1 VCREALFN
9 QARRWYDSEELAAS
23 KDEFFDAELIP
34 RRRAHRRLR
43 KKQRASHR
51 RKQRQQWRRAHV
63 IQRRWL
69 SILAKGDRKRQ
80 VQQQQRQHQQRE
92 QLEQK
97 EVEMEAA
104 EALLQEAGEVQAILK
119 KQVTQLRSKVE
130 RQGADLRQQQDLQ
143 QQHVQQQQQCHQKPW
158 EWSEE
163 ELLQLVDQQESELE
177 TAGRMSAE
185 KEQQQQQS
193 WFKISEQNLQMA
205 EQQVHIETLER
216 LLGMGESEFGTD
228 RVSDRVRI
236 EQCAASTQCNS
247 AEIEE
252 EVAQLNHIEAE
263 KAVAKAV
270 AQEEETEERFWAKCR
285 EAGEAGVDKY
295 WKSLESA
302 AGEGE
307 AQAGKHKGWCELA
320 KIDRGVLSRE
330 LANAVWSSRQAGQ
343 RAEKE
348 REEQEKEE

>member
-1 VCREALFN
+1 
-9 QARRWYDSEELAAS
+9 
-23 KDEFFDAELIP
+23 
-34 RRRAHRRLR
+34 
-43 KKQRASHR
+43 
-51 RKQRQQWRRAHV
+51 
-63 IQRRWL
+63 
-69 SILAKGDRKRQ
+69 
-80 VQQQQRQHQQRE
+80 
-92 QLEQK
+92 
-97 EVEMEAA
+97 M
-104 EALLQEAGEVQAILK
+104 QAILK

-177 TAGRMSAE
+177 IAGRMSTE

-263 KAVAKAV
+263 KAVA
-270 AQEEETEERFWAKCR
+270 QEEETEERFWAKCR
-285 EAGEAGVDKY
+285 EAGVDKY

-307 AQAGKHKGWCELA
+307 AQAGKRKGWCELA

-330 LANAVWSSRQAGQ
+330 LANAARLGCTCGALDKQDKEQ
-343 RAEKE
+343 RKRERNKKKRNSKRE
-348 REEQEKEE
+348 RERRGQADKQEFRRAMNQDPFVH

>member
-1 VCREALFN
+1 MGAVQSAISSEQRILATKRNATCFYGCQCIHGLQCWGVHTASELDLFRQREGLAQSVAQRSPHGDFSAVVTVCREALFN

-130 RQGADLRQQQDLQ
+130 RQGADLRQQQDLH
-143 QQHVQQQQQCHQKPW
+143 QQHVQ
-158 EWSEE
+158 
-163 ELLQLVDQQESELE
+163 
-177 TAGRMSAE
+177 
-185 KEQQQQQS
+185 
-193 WFKISEQNLQMA
+193 
-205 EQQVHIETLER
+205 
-216 LLGMGESEFGTD
+216 
-228 RVSDRVRI
+228 
-236 EQCAASTQCNS
+236 
-247 AEIEE
+247 
-252 EVAQLNHIEAE
+252 
-263 KAVAKAV
+263 
-270 AQEEETEERFWAKCR
+270 
-285 EAGEAGVDKY
+285 
-295 WKSLESA
+295 
-302 AGEGE
+302 
-307 AQAGKHKGWCELA
+307 
-320 KIDRGVLSRE
+320 
-330 LANAVWSSRQAGQ
+330 
-343 RAEKE
+343 
-348 REEQEKEE
+348 

>member
-1 VCREALFN
+1 
-9 QARRWYDSEELAAS
+9 
-23 KDEFFDAELIP
+23 
-34 RRRAHRRLR
+34 
-43 KKQRASHR
+43 
-51 RKQRQQWRRAHV
+51 
-63 IQRRWL
+63 
-69 SILAKGDRKRQ
+69 
-80 VQQQQRQHQQRE
+80 
-92 QLEQK
+92 
-97 EVEMEAA
+97 M
-104 EALLQEAGEVQAILK
+104 
-119 KQVTQLRSKVE
+119 
-130 RQGADLRQQQDLQ
+130 
-143 QQHVQQQQQCHQKPW
+143 
-158 EWSEE
+158 
-163 ELLQLVDQQESELE
+163 VDQQESELE

-330 LANAVWSSRQAGQ
+330 LANAARLGCTCGALDKQDKEQ
-343 RAEKE
+343 RKRERNKKKRNSKRE
-348 REEQEKEE
+348 RERRGQEDKQEFRRAMNQDPFVD